1 MVLPLLYD
9 RIGTTFSLFR
19 INAHAM
25 TSNRWAASTDR
36 LERRANNGFQLFG
49 HLARHQGRQV
59 HWVMPIQYLM
69 LKNFNRP
76 METDMNDKDKERAER
91 VFPQQSD
98 RYEKGS
104 AMTLIQEA
112 SVAQKAKSA
121 RLRAERM
128 ARDARESEALA
139 AAKPKKRVKKAV
151 AKA

>member
-1 MVLPLLYD
+1 
-9 RIGTTFSLFR
+9 
-19 INAHAM
+19 
-25 TSNRWAASTDR
+25 
-36 LERRANNGFQLFG
+36 
-49 HLARHQGRQV
+49 
-59 HWVMPIQYLM
+59 MPIQYLT
-69 LKNFNRP
+69 LKNLNRP